1 MIKIGKYSVVQSGN
15 FLLQENIPLS
25 VECDG
30 IHIEIMY
37 MESNESSLYIV
48 NKRYWKKLLIRTV
61 FGENTYSPSQCLI
74 QEANGKEYYLSFIL
88 TSAFNRKRNFVF
100 NLLRN

>member
-48 NKRYWKKLLIRTV
+48 NKRYWKKTSDTNCFWGKHLLSI
-61 FGENTYSPSQCLI
+61 S
-74 QEANGKEYYLSFIL
+74 
-88 TSAFNRKRNFVF
+88 VF
-100 NLLRN
+100 NSRSKWQRVLS

>member
-48 NKRYWKKLLIRTV
+48 NKRYWKKLLIRLF
-61 FGENTYSPSQCLI
+61 FGKTLTPPSPCLFKK
-74 QEANGKEYYLSFIL
+74 ANGKEYYLSFIL

>member
-48 NKRYWKKLLIRTV
+48 NKRCWKKLLLRTV
-61 FGENTYSPSQCLI
+61 FGENTYSPSPCLI
-74 QEANGKEYYLSFIL
+74 QEANGKGYYLSFIL